1 MNNLLNNSTYSDA
14 LDGNTRDMGADI
26 DADVNVGVEV
36 GADEGGEI
44 MENLD
49 GPNSNNFEAH
59 HFGGDEWMKQLQQQQ
74 EDLIEQDDDAPLN
87 STQQQQFRLPFDH
100 SMQLPS
106 QVSENSGS
114 VGDNNSDNS
123 TNSIGPQHQMNQRRQ
138 SQDTDQSQVQKSQGL
153 SQDQWNNTLQQTQ
166 IESSILAMNG
176 LIQQQQQ
183 YTTHATNTTLG
194 TMQMIEQQMGT
205 RQQEH
210 QLQSNSQSQQEVQQQ
225 IAAPNLR
232 ESLIQL
238 QKLQEQ
244 QQQILKNIGHAGL
257 IDPNAL
263 MNPIGSLL
271 NTLIGQLNNNSNSN
285 NGGNNNNLNNAVL
298 LSMGQMQGIQQLQ
311 INNNSLRNPAAI
323 VQGLGTQMLP
333 QQVSSVGTNGVVQ
346 GNPHHQL
353 KNNSFVENQQL
364 ANTDSSIVEN
374 NASHTPTVHPAIRK
388 AEKKQKPNPF
398 PKQLWDAMMADGP
411 SNDDAFEWLPD
422 GKSFVVVNPDLFCTE
437 VLDRKFKQSKYGSFV
452 RKLHRWGFIRLTSGT
467 GTDCFHHP
475 LFQRHKPEFVSRIKC
490 NSRNGRKEK
499 GQNPYTRGDILH
511 SAQPSLMGVEKFIR
525 AKVVSPD
532 TAEVL

>member
-1 MNNLLNNSTYSDA
+1 
-14 LDGNTRDMGADI
+14 
-26 DADVNVGVEV
+26 
-36 GADEGGEI
+36 
-44 MENLD
+44 
-49 GPNSNNFEAH
+49 
-59 HFGGDEWMKQLQQQQ
+59 MKQLQQQE
-74 EDLIEQDDDAPLN
+74 EDLVEQDDDAPLN
-87 STQQQQFRLPFDH
+87 SAQQQQFRLPFDH

-114 VGDNNSDNS
+114 IGDNNSDNS

-138 SQDTDQSQVQKSQGL
+138 SQETDQSQVQESQGL

-166 IESSILAMNG
+166 IENSILAMNG

-183 YTTHATNTTLG
+183 YTTQATNATLG

-205 RQQEH
+205 QQLEH
-210 QLQSNSQSQQEVQQQ
+210 QLQGVQQQ
-225 IAAPNLR
+225 IVAPNLR

-257 IDPNAL
+257 IDPNTL
-263 MNPIGSLL
+263 INPIGSLL
-271 NTLIGQLNNNSNSN
+271 NTLIGQLNNNSN
-285 NGGNNNNLNNAVL
+285 NGGDNNNLNNAVL
-298 LSMGQMQGIQQLQ
+298 LNMGQMQGIQQLQ
-311 INNNSLRNPAAI
+311 ISSNSLRNPAAI
-323 VQGLGTQMLP
+323 VQGLGTQMPP
-333 QQVSSVGTNGVVQ
+333 QQADSVGTNGGVQ
-346 GNPHHQL
+346 KNTQHPHHQL
-353 KNNSFVENQQL
+353 KNNTFVENRQL
-364 ANTDSSIVEN
+364 SNTESSIVEK
-374 NASHTPTVHPAIRK
+374 AIHIPIVHPAIGK

-398 PKQLWDAMMADGP
+398 PKQLWEAMMADGP

-437 VLDRKFKQSKYGSFV
+437 ILDRKFKQSKYGSFV

-475 LFQRHKPEFVSRIKC
+475 LFQRHKPEYVSMIKC
-490 NSRNGRKEK
+490 NSRNGMKQKRH
-499 GQNPYTRGDILH
+499 NPYTRGDILH